1 MKPETNRFLLSWFG
15 NILIW
20 ISFIFLDGIF
30 LDVKY
35 PDFSTRY
42 LSLKGIFVGK
52 DYFILL
58 IQLAI
63 LLILNAFYITDGIIA
78 NKRRTNFSVAW
89 VIDSQ
94 EPIVQELTSQEIN
107 PQELSLEM
115 KNNSIDTKK
124 DNFIL
129 ASYKQ
134 TRTIIRSDE
143 KLKLQ
148 VINNRFMLLL
158 LHILFIIIFSM
169 IMVSFNI
176 FFFIISF
183 LKYLILYCLSM
194 STIYLL
200 MVDRKTAENWQD
212 RSNRNKNLKGKF
224 LHLAIDGSLLFVVSL
239 LVLGIMYLTGTTR
252 KMDDVEISLGSGG
265 ILTRTFIPHSIE
277 AILIGSLITIL
288 LLSIFTTIF
297 WFYNR
302 CMVITSYSTKKKM
315 MNAEPKRMIFC
326 LVINWIIWGIL
337 LPILLDLAFLNVKF
351 PWNFPVHFLFEKA
364 FEQNPYYILLI
375 QLVVIILL
383 NLFYIIDGI
392 VANRKTRKKIN
403 CHEFY

>member
-1 MKPETNRFLLSWFG
+1 
-15 NILIW
+15 
-20 ISFIFLDGIF
+20 
-30 LDVKY
+30 
-35 PDFSTRY
+35 
-42 LSLKGIFVGK
+42 
-52 DYFILL
+52 
-58 IQLAI
+58 
-63 LLILNAFYITDGIIA
+63 
-78 NKRRTNFSVAW
+78 
-89 VIDSQ
+89 
-94 EPIVQELTSQEIN
+94 
-107 PQELSLEM
+107 
-115 KNNSIDTKK
+115 
-124 DNFIL
+124 
-129 ASYKQ
+129 
-134 TRTIIRSDE
+134 
-143 KLKLQ
+143 
-148 VINNRFMLLL
+148 
-158 LHILFIIIFSM
+158 
-169 IMVSFNI
+169 
-176 FFFIISF
+176 
-183 LKYLILYCLSM
+183 M

-200 MVDRKTAENWQD
+200 MVDRQTAENWQD

-265 ILTRTFIPHSIE
+265 ILTRTYIPHSIE

-302 CMVITSYSTKKKM
+302 CMVINSYSTKKKM